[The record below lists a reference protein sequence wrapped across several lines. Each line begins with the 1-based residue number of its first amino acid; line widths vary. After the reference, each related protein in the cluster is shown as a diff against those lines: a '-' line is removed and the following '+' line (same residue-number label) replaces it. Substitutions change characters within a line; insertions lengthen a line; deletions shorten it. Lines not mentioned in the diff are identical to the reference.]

1 MSELQKSKIY
11 STFKAKDKDSDEIIE
26 YSIQDI
32 PEDKFEEAINL
43 YFEHFINDEPLA
55 EVRKLHENKNA
66 LIELRH
72 VWMEGIKKSRLGVA
86 CFKCDGEMVGVNI
99 LSITDKS
106 DEHSIEVSCIV

>member
-1 MSELQKSKIY
+1 MSELQDSKIY

-43 YFEHFINDEPLA
+43 YFEHFIKD
-55 EVRKLHENKNA
+55 EVRKLHENQNA

-99 LSITDKS
+99 LSITDKN
-106 DEHSIEVSCIV
+106 DEHSIEVCCMI